1 MLTEKEKKVGII
13 MLIISV
19 VLLMTFII
27 VTVHKARTNVGIR
40 GTGVAAGEA
49 ATLVAVRT
57 SLMPK
62 WDGDLSDYKLNSSMS
77 QAVTDGV
84 QRRLL
89 LEVQGEMAIEQAVE
103 QAQEQAEFEEYK
115 ATPIDYD
122 GLRSRMTAGNIHG
135 NPVPED
141 VPSDDKS
148 LMSLFGPI
156 TDCVTVS
163 DLTMAGYNV
172 SATSLG
178 YCYGLADGATVS
190 GNSIDTLYYN
200 AIVPSYAE
208 GTYFAFKMTP
218 DGRETLGGNE
228 KLMLA
233 LPNNYA
239 ELVDYI
245 NSDMTVDE
253 LIETGA
259 ISLYE
264 EVGDAESDSEAFVY
278 FDNIYEAANAEYDTF
293 YSNFLSS
300 TEQLFVV
307 HIVNGEACLEKYAV
321 ANVWGEE
328 YEEDPDYTP
337 DESLGE
343 DDIPTP
349 GGIAVSIPLFT
360 GYYAW

>member
-27 VTVHKARTNVGIR
+27 VTVHKARANVGIR
-40 GTGVAAGEA
+40 GTGVAAGET

-103 QAQEQAEFEEYK
+103 EAQAQAEFEEYK

-122 GLRSRMTAGNIHG
+122 SLRSRMTAGNVHG

-172 SATSLG
+172 AATSLG
-178 YCYGLADGATVS
+178 YCYGITDGATVS

-200 AIVPSYAE
+200 VIVPGYAE

-264 EVGDAESDSEAFVY
+264 EVGDEESATVIY
-278 FDNIYEAANAEYDTF
+278 YDNLYSAADIEYDTF

-307 HIVNGEACLEKYAV
+307 HIVNGEACLERYAV
-321 ANVWGEE
+321 ASVWGEE
-328 YEEDPDYTP
+328 FVSDSDYDYDEE
-337 DESLGE
+337 ELEEGE
-343 DDIPTP
+343 MPTP
-349 GGIAVSIPLFT
+349 QGNMMSVPLFT

>member
-84 QRRLL
+84 QKRLL
-89 LEVQGEMAIEQAVE
+89 MEVQGEMAIEQAVE

-115 ATPIDYD
+115 DTPIDYD
-122 GLRSRMTAGNIHG
+122 SLRSRMTAGNVHG

-141 VPSDDKS
+141 VPSDNKS
-148 LMSLFGPI
+148 LMSLFGPS
-156 TDCVTVS
+156 TDCITVS
-163 DLTMAGYNV
+163 DLTMLGYNV
-172 SATSLG
+172 PASYLNNVYALS
-178 YCYGLADGATVS
+178 DGATVS
-190 GNSIDTLYYN
+190 GNSIDALYYN
-200 AIVPSYAE
+200 VIVPGYAE

-218 DGRETLGGNE
+218 EGREILGGNE

-233 LPNNYA
+233 LPENYE
-239 ELVDYI
+239 ELTGYI
-245 NSDMTVDE
+245 NSDTTLDE
-253 LIETGA
+253 LVESGTVA
-259 ISLYE
+259 FYE
-264 EVGDAESDSEAFVY
+264 NSGTEGEEPFSYSNV
-278 FDNIYEAANAEYDTF
+278 YEAAHVYYETTF
-293 YSNFLSS
+293 SEFLSS

-328 YEEDPDYTP
+328 FVSDSEYDYDEEELED
-337 DESLGE
+337 GE
-343 DDIPTP
+343 MPTP
-349 GGIAVSIPLFT
+349 EGEMVSVPLFT